1 MSSKVSK
8 KFGALEVVGT
18 SHLNGIIVTKST
30 VGQLTSV
37 TSGVSINSPAGIIST
52 VSTALA
58 TNGSAVFSVS
68 NSCVE
73 ADSIVLANIVN
84 YGGSQGAP
92 IVRVQGITRGS
103 FSVSLRNVS
112 DADALNGV
120 VKVGFS
126 VL

>member
-1 MSSKVSK
+1 MSKVNK

-18 SHLNGIIVTKST
+18 SNLNGITLAKST
-30 VGQLTSV
+30 VSQLTSAT
-37 TSGVSINSPAGIIST
+37 TSVSIHSPAGIIST
-52 VSTALA
+52 VSSTLA
-58 TNGSAVFSVS
+58 TNGSALFAVS
-68 NSCVE
+68 NACVE

-84 YGGSQGAP
+84 YSGTQGAP

-103 FSVSLRNVS
+103 FSLSLRNVS